1 MSALRL
7 KAAPTFPAPANY
19 NFQGLGNCLSKKRP
33 FGLLFTLLFVLDRDK
48 REAFAGARK
57 PPKPRK
63 KRRFFAK
70 LCPNLGKCMAAAEKV
85 GAESGHYELPKWRTC
100 SPV

>member
-1 MSALRL
+1 LQGQENHENPEKSGVSAQHF
-7 KAAPTFPAPANY
+7 APTWENVIM
-19 NFQGLGNCLSKKRP
+19 LSK
-33 FGLLFTLLFVLDRDK
+33 GA
-48 REAFAGARK
+48 AFAGARK